1 MAQANLITK
10 TDFDARMSI
19 LDRKITANKSKY
31 LIVENEL
38 KKLKISDWSYF
49 LGKSYFAEDGTQN
62 YLVFQPMYRYFKQI
76 AGVGNGSYI
85 YYWQSKG
92 LSDGKINSSKTANHS
107 ITPNLDYYGI
117 KTRVEFNG
125 SCFKQDTVTF
135 NHGKVANISIV
146 YEISKSINISDY
158 PTLKNCLFGAVKL
171 TKNADIDKHRYSG
184 YGIGFDRHG
193 SFSSPGIGLGRSVI
207 IFGVDMS
214 SSTKIDHRKND
225 ILIFGKG
232 PTQGLEHTLSA
243 KKMYSIN
250 FTEYNKKFC
259 LSLHY
264 NGANSYFLV
273 NGKEIHKFKA
283 RDSEIV
289 VAPLCLGNISTD
301 WTVVNI
307 EKTGLNGY
315 VYDFSVDH
323 DAIAVD
329 HILDV
334 HNYLMKKNDIV

>member
-38 KKLKISDWSYF
+38 KKLKTSDWSYF
-49 LGKSYFAEDGTQN
+49 LGKSYSAEDGTQN

-92 LSDGKINSSKTANHS
+92 LSDGKINSSKTANHR
-107 ITPNLDYYGI
+107 ITTNLDCYGI

-135 NHGKVANISIV
+135 NHGKVVNISIV
-146 YEISKSINISDY
+146 YEISKSINISYY

-184 YGIGFDRHG
+184 YEIGFDRHG

-214 SSTKIDHRKND
+214 SSTKIDNRKND

-250 FTEYNKKFC
+250 FTEHNKKFC

-264 NGANSYFLV
+264 NRANSYLLV

-289 VAPLCLGNISTD
+289 VAPLCLGNISKD

-307 EKTGLNGY
+307 KKTGLNGY